1 VSTRECK
8 VKYFN
13 LQLFVFCSEKR
24 KRVNGKIAID
34 LSYLKYEKRKKV
46 KTRTRTGPT
55 FPTNSLLLLVIKIE
69 ITDEQNIFK
78 KLKLIQINF

>member
-1 VSTRECK
+1 
-8 VKYFN
+8 
-13 LQLFVFCSEKR
+13 
-24 KRVNGKIAID
+24 
-34 LSYLKYEKRKKV
+34 LSYVKYEKRKKV